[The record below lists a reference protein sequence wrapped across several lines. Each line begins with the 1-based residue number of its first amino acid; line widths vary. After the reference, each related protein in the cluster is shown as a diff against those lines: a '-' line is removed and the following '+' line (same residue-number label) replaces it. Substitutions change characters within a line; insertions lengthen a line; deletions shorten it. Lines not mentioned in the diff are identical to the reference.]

1 MSRPDFN
8 TSGSTVWACEEIVN
22 YLKPYLE
29 GGQEDVD
36 KVQAVERHIG
46 RFDKPADIKRWMSNR
61 DGGIRI
67 AALRVTSYEKIGNR
81 LVGNVDFAAYV
92 FTAEQ
97 YGYQK
102 DMRAEVITGR
112 LVRSLMDFDALPTAC
127 SEAKNVRSDNL
138 YSGNVDELGLA
149 IWSVTWSQQWY
160 IDEELNLGTLDDF
173 LTFGLKGELEDGAPT
188 IDGEVS
194 LPQ

>member
-173 LTFGLKGELEDGAPT
+173 LTFGMKGELEDGAPT

>member
-46 RFDKPADIKRWMSNR
+46 RFDKPADIKRWLSNR

>member
-22 YLKPYLE
+22 YLKPMLE
-29 GGQEDVD
+29 GGLQDID
-36 KVQAVERHIG
+36 KVQAVERHVG

-67 AALRVTSYEKIGNR
+67 AALRVKSYETIGGR
-81 LVGNVDFAAYV
+81 LIGNVDFSAYV

-102 DMRAEVITGR
+102 DIRAEVITGR
-112 LVRSLMDFDALPTAC
+112 LVRSLMGFDALPTAY
-127 SEAKNVRSDNL
+127 SQVADVRSDNL

-149 IWSVTWSQQWY
+149 IWAVTWSQQWY
-160 IDEELNLGTLDDF
+160 LDEELNLGTLDDF
-173 LTFGLKGELEDGAPT
+173 LTFGMKGELEDGAPT
-188 IDGEVS
+188 IDGEVI

>member
-46 RFDKPADIKRWMSNR
+46 RFDKPADIKRWLSNR

-173 LTFGLKGELEDGAPT
+173 LTFGMKGELEDGAPT